1 MASTFTDYQSITRDL
16 TRALATTAKSPAV
29 TARTKYFEAHI
40 GEVKSVAD
48 LMKNY
53 RLLSYALK
61 AFGLE
66 DMAGSRALVRKVLE
80 GGVDDPKS
88 LANKM
93 NDARF
98 KEFARAF
105 DFVRHGAATT
115 QRAEASSDVV
125 AKFTRQ
131 TLETDAGASNDS
143 VRLALYFTRKAP
155 GIRTAYDILAD
166 KALFAVVRATLGL
179 PDAMAQQNIDA
190 QARTLEKK
198 IDFADFRDATKTRR
212 FVERFAAMADMTR
225 GSTAAAA
232 GGAGGVGIGQDLLQ
246 SLQGLKLGGF

>member
-16 TRALATTAKSPAV
+16 TRALASTAKSPAV

-61 AFGLE
+61 AFGWTWRL
-66 DMAGSRALVRKVLE
+66 ARPGVRKVLE

-131 TLETDAGASNDS
+131 TLETGAGASNDWCGWRS
-143 VRLALYFTRKAP
+143 ISPARRPASAPPTTFSPTRPCLRSCAPRLACPTPWRGRTSTRRRERSKRKSISP
-155 GIRTAYDILAD
+155 TS
-166 KALFAVVRATLGL
+166 AT
-179 PDAMAQQNIDA
+179 P
-190 QARTLEKK
+190 
-198 IDFADFRDATKTRR
+198 TKTRR

-232 GGAGGVGIGQDLLQ
+232 GGVGIGQDLLQ

>member
-1 MASTFTDYQSITRDL
+1 MASTYADYQTITRDL
-16 TRALATTAKSPAV
+16 PRALAATAKAAAV
-29 TARTKYFEAHI
+29 ATRTKYFTAHI
-40 GEVKSVAD
+40 GEVTSVAD

-66 DMAGSRALVRKVLE
+66 DMTGSRALVRKVLE
-80 GGVDDPKS
+80 GGVDDPGS

-98 KEFARAF
+98 RDFARAF

-115 QRAEASSDVV
+115 QRAEASSDIV

-131 TLETDAGASNDS
+131 TLETDAGAGNDS
-143 VRLALYFTRKAP
+143 VRLALYFARKAP
-155 GIRTAYDILAD
+155 GLTNAYDILAD
-166 KALFAVVRATLGL
+166 KALFAVARTTLGL

-198 IDFADFRDATKTRR
+198 IDFADFRDPAKTRR
-212 FVERFAAMADMTR
+212 FVERFAAMADMNR
-225 GSTAAAA
+225 GSNAAA
-232 GGAGGVGIGQDLLQ
+232 GGVGVGIGQDLLQ

>member
-1 MASTFTDYQSITRDL
+1 MASTYADYQTITRDL
-16 TRALATTAKSPAV
+16 PRALAATAKAAAV
-29 TARTKYFEAHI
+29 ATRTKYFTAHI
-40 GEVKSVAD
+40 GEVTSVAD

-66 DMAGSRALVRKVLE
+66 DMTGSRALVRKVLE
-80 GGVDDPKS
+80 GGVDDPGS

-98 KEFARAF
+98 RDFARAF

-115 QRAEASSDVV
+115 QRAEASSDIV

-131 TLETDAGASNDS
+131 TLETDAGAGNDS
-143 VRLALYFTRKAP
+143 VRLALYFARKAP
-155 GIRTAYDILAD
+155 GLTNAYDILAD
-166 KALFAVVRATLGL
+166 KALFAVARTTLGL

-198 IDFADFRDATKTRR
+198 IDFADFRDPAKTRR
-212 FVERFAAMADMTR
+212 FVERFAAMADMNR
-225 GSTAAAA
+225 GSNAVA
-232 GGAGGVGIGQDLLQ
+232 GGVGVGIGQDLLQ